1 MNPKIKVLLQ
11 YSITTA
17 VGIIIAVVIMS
28 AKGLFAGGSSPHDVY
43 QILCDAFFVPGIVFA
58 CVGLIVFASHGGV
71 FDMLGFAVL
80 LFFDLFRKDPTK
92 RKYKDFYEYKE
103 AKKDK
108 SKWGISFLLIVG
120 LAFIFVSLIFLIPYY
135 QS

>member
-1 MNPKIKVLLQ
+1 MNPKVKVVLQ

-17 VGIIIAVVIMS
+17 IGAIIAVIIMG
-28 AKGLFAGGSSPHDVY
+28 AQGLFAGGLEPHDVY
-43 QILCDAFFVPGIVFA
+43 HILCDAFFVPGVIFA

-71 FDMLGFAVL
+71 FDMLGFAVR

-108 SKWGISFLLIVG
+108 SKWSITFLLIVG
-120 LAFIFVSLIFLIPYY
+120 LVFILVSVIFLIPYY